1 MTKQTALY
9 SAAFLAEIK
18 QNLLKEKE
26 RLGNELAKFTKKN
39 PHVAD
44 DFDATFPDYGN
55 EEDDNAR
62 EVAQYTANK
71 PLEMTLERTLRDV
84 NKTLERME
92 KGIYGICKYCQQPIE
107 EKRLLARP
115 ISGACVSCKK
125 TLTNEV

>member
-1 MTKQTALY
+1 MTKQANKH
-9 SAAFLAEIK
+9 SPSCLAEIK
-18 QNLLKEKE
+18 AKLLEEKN
-26 RLGNELAKFTKKN
+26 RLTNELAKFTRKN
-39 PHVAD
+39 PHMAD
-44 DFDATFPDYGN
+44 DFDATFPDYGS

-62 EVAQYTANK
+62 EVAQYTTNK

-84 NKTLERME
+84 NKALERLE
-92 KGIYGICKYCQQPIE
+92 KGTYGICKYCQQPIE

>member
-1 MTKQTALY
+1 MNNQQTKHST
-9 SAAFLAEIK
+9 AFLAEIRA
-18 QNLLKEKE
+18 NLLLEKE
-26 RLGNELAKFTKKN
+26 RLGNELTKFTKKN

-44 DFDATFPDYGN
+44 DFDATFPDYGS

-84 NKTLERME
+84 NKALERLE
-92 KGIYGICKYCQQPIE
+92 KGTYGTCKYCQQSIE

>member
-1 MTKQTALY
+1 MQTKHSPT
-9 SAAFLAEIK
+9 FLAEIK
-18 QNLLKEKE
+18 AKLLEEKE
-26 RLGNELAKFTKKN
+26 GLENELPKFTKKN
-39 PHVAD
+39 PHIAD

-84 NKTLERME
+84 NKALERIE
-92 KGIYGICKYCQQPIE
+92 KGSYGICKYCQQPIE

-125 TLTNEV
+125 TLTNEM